1 MITYTEDE
9 LRALEEKAQ
18 ALRKTVLSMI
28 HKAGSGHTGGSL
40 SAVELLSA
48 LYFKT
53 LNVSPEDPADPDRD
67 RFILSKGHAAPILY
81 AVLAERGFIDKK
93 ELGTLRK
100 FGSILQGHPC
110 RDKVPGVELST
121 GSLGMGI
128 SAGIGMAL
136 AAKVQNKDYKVVVL
150 CGDGEMDEGQ
160 NWEAFMAANKWQP
173 GNLTV
178 IIDRNRV
185 QLDGTE
191 EEIMPTGDLGEK
203 IRAFGLRTKEIDG
216 HSFREIFE
224 ALDWADEPGTGTSVI
239 IANTVKGKGVP
250 FMEGKNI
257 WHGKTIGDD
266 DFEIIREIFGGD
278 GYDL

>member
-1 MITYTEDE
+1 MITYSEEE
-9 LRALEEKAQ
+9 LRALENKATE
-18 ALRKTVLSMI
+18 LRKTVLSMI

-48 LYFKT
+48 LYFKA
-53 LNVSPEDPADPDRD
+53 LNVSSEKPDDPDRD

-81 AVLAERGFIDKK
+81 AVLAECGYFDKK
-93 ELGTLRK
+93 ELGTLRT

-136 AAKVQNKDYKVVVL
+136 AAKVQDKDYKVVVL

-191 EEIMPTGDLGEK
+191 EEIMPTGDLSEK

-216 HSFREIFE
+216 HSFREIFD
-224 ALDWADEPGTGTSVI
+224 ALNWADDPETGTSVI

-266 DFEIIREIFGGD
+266 DFEIIRTIFGGD

>member
-1 MITYTEDE
+1 MITYTETE
-9 LRALEEKAQ
+9 LKALDQKAFE
-18 ALRKTVLSMI
+18 LRKTVLSMI

-40 SAVELLSA
+40 SAVEILSA
-48 LYFKT
+48 LYFKA
-53 LNVSPEDPADPDRD
+53 LNVSAEAPDDPDRD

-81 AVLAERGFIDKK
+81 AVLAECGYIDKK
-93 ELGTLRK
+93 ELGTLRQ

-136 AAKVQNKDYKVVVL
+136 AAKVQKKDYKVVVL

-173 GNLTV
+173 DNLTV

-191 EEIMPTGDLGEK
+191 EEIMPTGDLSEK

-216 HSFREIFE
+216 HSFAQILD
-224 ALDWADEPGTGTSVI
+224 ALNWADEPGTGTSVI
-239 IANTVKGKGVP
+239 IANTIKGKGVP

-266 DFEIIREIFGGD
+266 DFKIIRTIYGGD
-278 GYDL
+278 GDEL